1 MQVQYEDGDEDP
13 RIKFLTYELVVDE
26 DNGATLV
33 RVTRSAALNSKDC
46 TPEVPELSVAALPGW
61 AMTGMPTMPA
71 AVAQDCAGAAQS
83 PGMTAH
89 RIDHV
94 QASAEAAEL
103 SSTVSQPAGPAQAF
117 ARAAKAAGTAS
128 LPTGHTQASARAPKA
143 SGRAADP
150 AGRMPAPAGAVV
162 SLGTVAQPSTISMA
176 APAAMET
183 QLGSAKVVADAPS
196 ASTAAPTAVTA
207 ADGGVVRLLVQS
219 EKSAIAAGLQ
229 QGGSAEAVNKKPQQS
244 QMGHHGKIRAVPTQ
258 HTHEIAADAGKAGKQ
273 KGCGTLAHPHGE
285 ASLPD
290 TDLPM
295 SACDEPIRSTKLRSK
310 PKPACRWRPA
320 WPEKPGFAHQPRKAA
335 V

>member
-1 MQVQYEDGDEDP
+1 M
-13 RIKFLTYELVVDE
+13 
-26 DNGATLV
+26 
-33 RVTRSAALNSKDC
+33 
-46 TPEVPELSVAALPGW
+46 
-61 AMTGMPTMPA
+61 
-71 AVAQDCAGAAQS
+71 
-83 PGMTAH
+83 
-89 RIDHV
+89 
-94 QASAEAAEL
+94 
-103 SSTVSQPAGPAQAF
+103 
-117 ARAAKAAGTAS
+117 
-128 LPTGHTQASARAPKA
+128 
-143 SGRAADP
+143 
-150 AGRMPAPAGAVV
+150 
-162 SLGTVAQPSTISMA
+162 
-176 APAAMET
+176 
-183 QLGSAKVVADAPS
+183 
-196 ASTAAPTAVTA
+196 
-207 ADGGVVRLLVQS
+207 QS